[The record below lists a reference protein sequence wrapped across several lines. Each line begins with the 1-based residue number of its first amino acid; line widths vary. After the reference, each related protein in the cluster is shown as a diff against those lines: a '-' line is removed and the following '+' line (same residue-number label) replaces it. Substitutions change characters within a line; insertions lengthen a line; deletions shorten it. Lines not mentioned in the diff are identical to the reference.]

1 MVQPTVAY
9 GADPVS
15 AEGGKTEC
23 CINAAADIAQLH
35 KSADRLYAHFKP
47 KEAARELQKILLV
60 DEQNLEALVKLS
72 RAHIDIGDMIS
83 ESSPAAQERKMKE
96 YRIAEDY
103 ARKAIRANPNSTWG
117 YFYVAGSLGE
127 HHTNDSRPISVPEHW
142 QKACR
147 IELNAS
153 NSNLYNSPRYQCP
166 SEMPGRVVL

>member
-1 MVQPTVAY
+1 MYKQFLLPYVLFLIPSLVQPTVAH

-72 RAHIDIGDMIS
+72 RTHIDM
-83 ESSPAAQERKMKE
+83 
-96 YRIAEDY
+96 
-103 ARKAIRANPNSTWG
+103 AI
-117 YFYVAGSLGE
+117 
-127 HHTNDSRPISVPEHW
+127 
-142 QKACR
+142 
-147 IELNAS
+147 
-153 NSNLYNSPRYQCP
+153 
-166 SEMPGRVVL
+166 